1 MPRRA
6 RIVAADTPFHVIQ
19 RGIDRGACFFSEDDF
34 RFYLKALATAAS
46 SENVAVHAYVLMT
59 NHVHLLVTGEAPDG
73 ISNLMKRLGQCY
85 VQRVNR
91 TYGRTGSLWE
101 GRFRSC
107 LVQADNYLLACQ
119 RYIELNP
126 VRAGM
131 VNKPGDYRWSSFHAN
146 TGQAIDRLLT
156 PHAVF
161 LDLGVSAE
169 RRHAVY
175 RELFDEHLEPAL
187 VARIRESANGG
198 FVLGSERFQRE
209 IAFML
214 GRRTWKGSP
223 GRPVKQTVD
232 DTQQQLAL

>member
-1 MPRRA
+1 
-6 RIVAADTPFHVIQ
+6 VL
-19 RGIDRGACFFSEDDF
+19 FFSEDDF
-34 RFYLKALATAAS
+34 RFYLEALATAAS
-46 SENVAVHAYVLMT
+46 SENVVVHAYVLMT

-131 VNKPGDYRWSSFHAN
+131 VNKPGDYRWSSFRAN
-146 TGQAIDRLLT
+146 TGQAIDPMLT

-161 LDLGVSAE
+161 LDLGAGAE
-169 RRHAVY
+169 RRHSAY
-175 RELFDEHLEPAL
+175 RELFDEHLDPAV
-187 VARIRESANGG
+187 VARIRESAHGG

-223 GRPVKQTVD
+223 GRPAKQTSD
-232 DTQQQLAL
+232 GTQQLLAL